1 MPKPT
6 LPENFQDDVL
16 AASMGGKRR
25 YRLIHNSDGT
35 VSLEDATT
43 YTQVG
48 SNFGSSQVNNIS
60 KAVNASLATD
70 GNASNVTNSFSQASA
85 RSNLSTGEKL
95 SVSLGK
101 IMKWFADLKDSAF
114 RSVANNLTTSS
125 SGNSV
130 LDAYQGYLLNN
141 NKVAT
146 SNVID
151 TLSDVVANTQSKK
164 PAGSLALKAA
174 YNELKGGL
182 SNKATSKFSSTVH
195 YCQNVKNMVVGQV
208 VLESSAG
215 STAKEVFTKAQLNSI
230 FGVSNC
236 SEANTVIFFCNNDG
250 SASDAHFDGATYL
263 NGKWYVVASE
273 PWGATQIRVG
283 YLAIYFG

>member
-1 MPKPT
+1 MAKST
-6 LPENFQDDVL
+6 LPENFKDDVL
-16 AASMGGKRR
+16 ATSMGGKRR

-48 SNFGSSQVNNIS
+48 SNFGASQVNATNA
-60 KAVNASLATD
+60 AVNASLATD
-70 GNASNVTNSFSQASA
+70 GNASNVVNSFSQASA
-85 RSNLSTGEKL
+85 RSNLSNGERL

-114 RSVANNLTTSS
+114 RSVANNLSTSS
-125 SGNSV
+125 SGGSV

-151 TLSDVVANTQSKK
+151 SLSDVVANTQSKK

-174 YNELKGGL
+174 YNELNGKSTQTVTQTINGL
-182 SNKATSKFSSTVH
+182 SCTFYLTKIGKLVICNIIASGSLSTNDQGANSVIPAAYRPAQSLFITAYNVTGTELSMDHGCTRYAFETTGRVTVTSNHK
-195 YCQNVKNMVVGQV
+195 G
-208 VLESSAG
+208 VLERKAFG
-215 STAKEVFTKAQLNSI
+215 CWFT
-230 FGVSNC
+230 G
-236 SEANTVIFFCNNDG
+236 
-250 SASDAHFDGATYL
+250 
-263 NGKWYVVASE
+263 
-273 PWGATQIRVG
+273 
-283 YLAIYFG
+283 

>member
-1 MPKPT
+1 MPKSM
-6 LPENFQDDVL
+6 LPANFQDDVL
-16 AASMGGKRR
+16 GDLMGGKRR

-48 SNFGSSQVNNIS
+48 SNFGASQVNNIS

-70 GNASNVTNSFSQASA
+70 GNASNVVNSFSQASA
-85 RSNLSTGEKL
+85 RSNLSNGEKL

-125 SGNSV
+125 SGSSV

-151 TLSDVVANTQSKK
+151 SLSDVVANTQSKK

-174 YNELKGGL
+174 YNELKGKLTDTGWQNL
-182 SNKATSKFSSTVH
+182 ANGRVSYRVKNGWCIINASSVGHITLYGSSDLTKTTLITTLPVGARPTQLIRENGTAMDVTGYDPQFDISADGQITGRLNKASGSINHWAF
-195 YCQNVKNMVVGQV
+195 NVSYPV
-208 VLESSAG
+208 
-215 STAKEVFTKAQLNSI
+215 
-230 FGVSNC
+230 
-236 SEANTVIFFCNNDG
+236 
-250 SASDAHFDGATYL
+250 
-263 NGKWYVVASE
+263 
-273 PWGATQIRVG
+273 
-283 YLAIYFG
+283 